1 MLSYQSL
8 ILTQVQ
14 VGEEVI
20 VSHDEDVYTMS
31 LYRIVFLY
39 YRLAITPVIIDQRST
54 CNLGPD

>member
-1 MLSYQSL
+1 MLSCQSL